1 MCSSALDSF
10 PVDYFV
16 CHNVQ
21 MNNTNSAAAA
31 TADYSLGTLGAARR
45 DYWLCQLA
53 GWGSFAV
60 VAVLSSSQG
69 SPESVLRFTLAKLAC
84 ILTGLGLSHLWHE
97 YLRSHGW
104 LDRNRA
110 FPFGG
115 ILAGLSLL
123 AALQLGFLVLA
134 DLVFRKGAL
143 LEEREA
149 LPIVL
154 LMLFFIW
161 FAAFLVWTLCYAMV
175 LSRRRA
181 LRFELEKLELEVS
194 VKDAELRA
202 LQAQIN
208 PHFFFNSL
216 NSIRALIY
224 QDADS
229 AARAVSQ
236 LAGMMRHTLQAGQ
249 SNTVR
254 LADELAAVDAYLSM
268 EKLRFEDRLQ
278 LVLDIEPGLDDVA
291 MPPMILQTLVEN
303 AVKHGVERSMD
314 TCRITLGARR
324 DGGKVLISVANDG
337 TLAEASASTRLGLA
351 NASKRLALLFGAEA
365 SCTLAEQNGKVVATI
380 VLPQVVP

>member
-1 MCSSALDSF
+1 
-10 PVDYFV
+10 
-16 CHNVQ
+16 
-21 MNNTNSAAAA
+21 MNNVNNA
-31 TADYSLGTLGAARR
+31 TLTATDYSLGTLGTARR

-69 SPESVLRFTLAKLAC
+69 STESVLRFTLAKIAC
-84 ILTGLGLSHLWHE
+84 MITGLGLSHLWHQF
-97 YLRSHGW
+97 LRSRGW

-110 FPFGG
+110 FPFLS
-115 ILAGLSLL
+115 ILAGISLL
-123 AALQLGFLVLA
+123 AVLQLGCLLLA
-134 DLVFRKGAL
+134 DLVFRHGAL
-143 LEEREA
+143 FDERDA
-149 LPIVL
+149 LPIVFM
-154 LMLFFIW
+154 MLFFIW
-161 FAAFLVWTLCYAMV
+161 FATFLVWTLCYAMV

-249 SNTVR
+249 ASTVR
-254 LADELAAVDAYLSM
+254 LADELAAVDAYLGM
-268 EKLRFEDRLQ
+268 EKLRFDERLQ
-278 LVLDIEPGLDDVA
+278 LSLAIEPGLDDVA

-314 TCRITLGARR
+314 ACRITIGARR
-324 DGGKVLISVANDG
+324 EGGKVLISVANQG

-351 NASKRLALLFGAEA
+351 NASKRLALLFGPA
-365 SCTLAEQNGKVVATI
+365 STCTLTQQDGAVVATI
-380 VLPQVVP
+380 VLPQVPA

>member
-1 MCSSALDSF
+1 
-10 PVDYFV
+10 
-16 CHNVQ
+16 
-21 MNNTNSAAAA
+21 MNTISHA
-31 TADYSLGTLGAARR
+31 TLSISDQSLSPLGTARR

-53 GWGSFAV
+53 GWGSLAV

-69 SPESVLRFTLAKLAC
+69 SNESVLRFSLAKLAC
-84 ILTGLGLSHLWHE
+84 ILTGLGLSHLWHQF
-97 YLRSHGW
+97 LRSHGW
-104 LDRNRA
+104 LDRNRT
-110 FPFGG
+110 FPFMK
-115 ILAGLSLL
+115 ILGCL
-123 AALQLGFLVLA
+123 AVLGALQLGCLLLA
-134 DLVFRKGAL
+134 DLVFRKGVL
-143 LEEREA
+143 LEEREG

-154 LMLFFIW
+154 MMLFFIW
-161 FAAFLVWTLCYAMV
+161 FGAFLVWTLCYAMV

-224 QDADS
+224 QDADA
-229 AARAVSQ
+229 AARAVGQ

-249 SNTVR
+249 ANTVR
-254 LADELAAVDAYLSM
+254 LADELAAVDAYLGM
-268 EKLRFEDRLQ
+268 EKLRFDERLQ
-278 LVLDIEPGLDDVA
+278 LTLDIEPGLDEVA

-314 TCRITLGARR
+314 ACRITIGAKRAGA
-324 DGGKVLISVANDG
+324 DVLVSVANEG

-351 NASKRLALLFGAEA
+351 NASKRLALLFGPAA
-365 SCTLAEQNGKVVATI
+365 TCTLSQQDGKVVATI
-380 VLPQVVP
+380 VLPQVPA

>member
-1 MCSSALDSF
+1 LTTSDHA
-10 PVDYFV
+10 
-16 CHNVQ
+16 
-21 MNNTNSAAAA
+21 
-31 TADYSLGTLGAARR
+31 LGTLGTARR

-53 GWGSFAV
+53 GWGSLAV
-60 VAVLSSSQG
+60 VAVLASSQG
-69 SPESVLRFTLAKLAC
+69 SAESVLRFSLAKLAC
-84 ILTGLGLSHLWHE
+84 ILTGLGLSHLWHQF
-97 YLRSHGW
+97 LRSHGW
-104 LDRNRA
+104 LDRNRT
-110 FPFGG
+110 FPFMK
-115 ILAGLSLL
+115 ILGCLAVL
-123 AALQLGFLVLA
+123 AALQLGCLLLA

-143 LEEREA
+143 FDEREGLA
-149 LPIVL
+149 IGL

-161 FAAFLVWTLCYAMV
+161 FGAFLVWTLCYAMV

-229 AARAVSQ
+229 AARAVGQ

-249 SNTVR
+249 TSTVR
-254 LADELAAVDAYLSM
+254 LADELAAVDAYLGM
-268 EKLRFEDRLQ
+268 EKLRFDERLQ
-278 LVLDIEPGLDDVA
+278 LALDIEPGLDDVA

-303 AVKHGVERSMD
+303 AVKHGVERSVEA
-314 TCRITLGARR
+314 CRITIGAKRA
-324 DGGKVLISVANDG
+324 GTQVLVSVANDG

-351 NASKRLALLFGAEA
+351 NASKRLALLFGPAA
-365 SCTLAEQNGKVVATI
+365 TCTLRQQDGAVVATI
-380 VLPQVVP
+380 VLPQVPA